1 MAVVVVDSSYR
12 LPRERPAGRLL
23 GQLGLGQLLGH
34 VDQVLIGPPI
44 LKAAEIAV
52 EGDVSS
58 DLSCSCGSND
68 SANILVKSS

>member
-1 MAVVVVDSSYR
+1 MVDSSEC
-12 LPRERPAGRLL
+12 LPWVRPAGRLL

-58 DLSCSCGSND
+58 DLSFSCGSND